1 MSSMLEQA
9 IVDAKAL
16 KEAAMKNAEAL
27 VIEKY
32 ASEIKEAVNSL
43 LDESPEDDPMELT
56 DDELAAD
63 MPGET
68 PPGPQA
74 SELDPAAYQ
83 IPDSFKDA
91 AAGAPIEINL
101 EELSAEVTAA
111 MGEMASHEDAAGD
124 MEAAPLQE
132 PPSTLQSA
140 PVMPSSPLE
149 ESTEEEVNE
158 EAEEEINEET
168 EEEINE
174 EADEE
179 TEINESELMDLLE
192 KMVVDALPTKSGWM
206 NRPDAE
212 LQHEADIALAKASSE
227 EVNEEDLEETHDKEV
242 AELQEQN
249 NILASASL
257 KLQNENKSYR
267 EAVINLKDTLTNTN
281 LSNAKLLYIN
291 QTLVNASLNER
302 QKQTIVEAISKT
314 ETVKE
319 AKVIYETLQSTV
331 GASSREKT
339 PQSLSEAVTRKPS
352 LMVAARRAQQTTD
365 TQSPFFDRMQKL
377 AGIKNNK

>member
-9 IVDAKAL
+9 IVDARAL

-32 ASEIKEAVNSL
+32 ASEIKEAVSSL
-43 LDESPEDDPMELT
+43 LDEAPEDDPMELT
-56 DDELAAD
+56 PDEMAAD
-63 MPGET
+63 AAGET
-68 PPGPQA
+68 PAGPQT
-74 SELDPAAYQ
+74 SELDPTAHQ
-83 IPDSFKDA
+83 IPDSFESA

-111 MGEMASHEDAAGD
+111 MGEMESHEDAAED

-132 PPSTLQSA
+132 PPSVQPDA
-140 PVMPSSPLE
+140 PEVSQTPLE
-149 ESTEEEVNE
+149 ESAEDEVNEETDEVNE
-158 EAEEEINEET
+158 EAEE
-168 EEEINE
+168 
-174 EADEE
+174 ADV
-179 TEINESELMDLLE
+179 NESELIDLLE
-192 KMVVDALPTKSGWM
+192 KMVVDAMPTKSGWM
-206 NRPDAE
+206 NRPDTE
-212 LQHEADIALAKASSE
+212 LQHEEDIAHARAASE
-227 EVNEEDLEETHDKEV
+227 DLNEEEIEETHDNDV

-249 NILASASL
+249 KILASASL
-257 KLQNENKSYR
+257 KLQNENERYR
-267 EAVINLKDTLTNTN
+267 SAVINLKETLESTN

-319 AKVIYETLQSTV
+319 AKVIFETLQGTV
-331 GASSREKT
+331 GASAREKT

-352 LMVAARRAQQTTD
+352 LMVAARREQQTTD

-377 AGIKNNK
+377 AGIQNNK